1 MFRITRSIHV
11 LPNILSIANSQYL
24 VKPNTTRN
32 CIPISI

>member
-11 LPNILSIANSQYL
+11 LPNISIANSQYL
-24 VKPNTTRN
+24 VKPNTIRN